1 MNQLVTK
8 TLASDLISQEEKTY
22 IEGLSEQEQNELFD
36 PNYKFKFGTAG
47 IRLPLGM
54 GTRQLNVFTYT
65 QLILGYIKYLQT
77 IPPKNNEFHRVVLGR
92 DNRYLSREAMIL
104 ASQIFSSFG
113 FEVFVPQDYEM
124 LATPIVSYLIN
135 ELDLDG
141 GIMFTASHNPKT
153 DNGFKVYN
161 NVGAQPITAVTDLIE
176 TFIPTYEEAMAFDFE
191 VDEELILFIDEHEI
205 TGYFDTIKENLIHTN
220 KNSEKQ
226 FNTVL
231 TTHHGAGS
239 YNMPVFLES
248 LGYEIINVNEQNFEN
263 PDFINDVSSN
273 PEDQASF
280 TKALEYAENNN
291 ATVMI
296 GIDPDAD
303 RMGVAVLHDNQ
314 WYYLSGDQTGVLFA
328 YYLLNNKTYHK
339 NKYIIS
345 TIVSNTYVQRIAD
358 DFNTKAYYVGVG
370 FKHHGNLIA
379 ELRHEAD
386 LVVAFEEAIGT
397 NLIDMN
403 NDKDGYQSAAF
414 ILELIAFYQNQGL
427 TLLDVFSK
435 LIFPQYGY
443 WYAHTYPFV
452 FKNKD
457 WKPQAQELL
466 MKLQN
471 NTLTHLL
478 DLKIERV
485 EYNEEYKYVTWF
497 LSNDSTIKFRL
508 SGTEP
513 KFKIYVNLI
522 EPEYNNETFWY
533 TYFENKAQSII
544 EILKNHLQLP

>member
-1 MNQLVTK
+1 MQNLVSQTLESELVSSEDKKYIKSLDQK
-8 TLASDLISQEEKTY
+8 TLS
-22 IEGLSEQEQNELFD
+22 ELFD

-47 IRLPLGM
+47 IRLPLGV
-54 GTRQLNVFTYT
+54 GTRQLNIFTYT
-65 QLILGYIKYLQT
+65 QLILGYIYYLQT
-77 IPPKNNEFHRVVLGR
+77 IPPKNNRHHKVVLGR
-92 DNRYLSREAMIL
+92 DNRYLSREVMMFA
-104 ASQIFSSFG
+104 AQIFTSFG

-161 NVGAQPITAVTDLIE
+161 NVGAQPTTDVTNVIE
-176 TFIPTYEEAMAFDFE
+176 TYIPSYKDVMLFDFE
-191 VDEELILFIDEHEI
+191 ADEELISFIDEHEI
-205 TGYFDTIKENLIHTN
+205 TAYYDLIKENLINTN

-226 FNTVL
+226 FQTVL
-231 TTHHGAGS
+231 TTHHGAAS
-239 YNMPVFLES
+239 YNMQPFLES
-248 LGYEIINVNEQNFEN
+248 LGYEIISVHEQNFEN
-263 PDFINDVSSN
+263 PDFINDESSN
-273 PEDQASF
+273 PEDQISF
-280 TKALEYAENNN
+280 TKALTYTNEHN

-303 RMGVAVLHDNQ
+303 RMGVAIQHDNE
-314 WYYLSGDQTGVLFA
+314 WYYLSGDQTGVLYA
-328 YYLLNNKTYHK
+328 YYLLHYK
-339 NKYIIS
+339 NYERPKYIIS
-345 TIVSNTYVQRIAD
+345 TIVSNTYVERIAK
-358 DFNTKAYYVGVG
+358 DFDTTVHYVGVG

-379 ELRHEAD
+379 QLRKDQD

-427 TLLDVFSK
+427 SLIDVFTK
-435 LIFPQYGY
+435 LIFPKYGY

-457 WKPQAQELL
+457 WKQDAQALL
-466 MKLQN
+466 TKLQTTDLKQIIDLN
-471 NTLTHLL
+471 L
-478 DLKIERV
+478 LKIE
-485 EYNEEYKYVTWF
+485 YNQEHNYITWF
-497 LSNDSTIKFRL
+497 LDNDSTIKFRL

-522 EPEYNNETFWY
+522 EDQYQSNEFWY
-533 TYFENKAQSII
+533 THFANKADAIVAMLR
-544 EILKNHLQLP
+544 EYLQLP